1 MNVKEVKKL
10 EKSTVEMTVEVKGEE
25 FKKAVDAA
33 FKKNLSKITVPGFRK
48 GKAPLSIIEKFY
60 GPEVFYEDAL
70 NLLYA
75 DELEAAAAEANL
87 KIVDDKM
94 NFDLVSISKEDGVD
108 FKVTLTTYP
117 EIEVGEYKGLKAQR
131 VIATVED
138 SEVEQSLN
146 AMAERNSRM
155 VPVTDR
161 AAQLGD
167 TAVIDYEGFV
177 DEVAF
182 EGGKGESHSL
192 ELGSGQFIPGFEEQI
207 VGHNVEDEFD
217 VNVEFPAE
225 YHAKEL
231 AGKPAVFKV
240 KLHEIKVKELPAL
253 DDEFAKDA
261 SEFDTLDELKADIK
275 AKSLDRK
282 QKIAEEDV
290 ENQLIDTIIE
300 NIKGDIPEALYENRV
315 KQSVQEFDYRL
326 QSQGMNL
333 DLYMQYTGSS
343 IEEFSKTFRPQ
354 AERQVKIR
362 LALEKIV
369 ELEKI
374 EPTVDEINEQIEKM
388 AKDYGVE
395 AAQVKAAI
403 PESEI
408 SKDLAVSKAIDLI
421 KENAVV
427 EDVKEKTEKAEKA
440 EKKAPA
446 KKTTSTAK
454 KSTSSTTKK
463 TTTSKKAEG
472 EATEKKPAAKKTTA
486 KKAENPADEK

>member
-1 MNVKEVKKL
+1 MSLKASKKVDTNRYELEIVIDSAKFGEAIKEVYRKNGKK
-10 EKSTVEMTVEVKGEE
+10 M
-25 FKKAVDAA
+25 
-33 FKKNLSKITVPGFRK
+33 NVPGFRK

>member
-1 MNVKEVKKL
+1 MSLKASKKVDTNRYELEIVIDGAKFGEAIKEVY
-10 EKSTVEMTVEVKGEE
+10 
-25 FKKAVDAA
+25 
-33 FKKNLSKITVPGFRK
+33 KKNGKKMNVPGFRK

-87 KIVDDKM
+87 RIVDDKM
-94 NFDLVSISKEDGVD
+94 NFDLVSISKEEGVD

-117 EIEVGEYKGLKAQR
+117 EIEIGEYKGLKAER

-138 SEVEQSLN
+138 AEVEQTLN
-146 AMAERNSRM
+146 SMAERNSRM

-167 TAVIDYEGFV
+167 TAVIDFEGFI
-177 DEVAF
+177 DDVAF
-182 EGGKGESHSL
+182 EGGKGESHAL
-192 ELGSGQFIPGFEEQI
+192 ELGSGQFIPGFEDQI
-207 VGHNVEDEFD
+207 VGHNVEEEFD
-217 VNVEFPAE
+217 VNVSFPEE
-225 YHAKEL
+225 YQAKEL

-240 KLHEIKVKELPAL
+240 KLHEIKVKELPNL

-275 AKSLDRK
+275 AKALDRK
-282 QKIAEEDV
+282 QKAAEEDV
-290 ENQLIDTIIE
+290 ENQLIDIVVDS
-300 NIKGDIPEALYENRV
+300 IKGDIPEALYENRV

-374 EPTVDEINEQIEKM
+374 EPTADEVNEQIEKM
-388 AKDYGVE
+388 AKDYGVTVE
-395 AAQVKAAI
+395 QVKNAI

-408 SKDLAVSKAIDLI
+408 AKDLAVNKAIDLV
-421 KENAVV
+421 KDSATVT
-427 EDVKEKTEKAEKA
+427 DVKEKTVKE

-446 KKTTSTAK
+446 KKSTSTAK
-454 KSTSSTTKK
+454 KSTTSTTKK
-463 TTTSKKAEG
+463 TTTTAKKTTAKKAEG
-472 EATEKKPAAKKTTA
+472 ETAEKKPAAKKTTT
-486 KKAENPADEK
+486 KKADEQ